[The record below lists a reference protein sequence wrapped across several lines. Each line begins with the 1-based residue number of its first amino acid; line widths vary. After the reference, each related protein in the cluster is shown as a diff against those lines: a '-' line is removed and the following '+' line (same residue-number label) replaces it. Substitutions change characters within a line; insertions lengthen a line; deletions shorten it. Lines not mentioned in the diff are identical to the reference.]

1 MAALGTPKYATIHCS
16 ANKAGT
22 GSVAQLN
29 ATDKAR
35 FGQNSYH
42 FIIDYD
48 GKITENLPLNVRGAH
63 VGNHNTGN
71 IGICYIGGLDKAGKA
86 TDTRTPAQIAALETL
101 VRKLK
106 SKYPALIFKG
116 HRDWSPDINK
126 DGKITPNEWLK
137 SCPCFDV
144 AAFIKSIKI

>member
-16 ANKAGT
+16 ANKVGT
-22 GSVAQLN
+22 GTIAQLN
-29 ATDKAR
+29 ATDNAR

-48 GKITENLPLNVRGAH
+48 GKITENLPLTTRGAH

-71 IGICYIGGLDKAGKA
+71 IGICYIGGLDKNGKP
-86 TDTRTPAQIAALETL
+86 TDTRTTAQIGALKTL
-101 VRKLK
+101 ISTLK
-106 SKYPALIFKG
+106 SKYPGIIFKG
-116 HRDWSPDINK
+116 HRDWSPDLNK
-126 DGKITPNEWLK
+126 DGKISPNEWLK

-144 AAFIKSIKI
+144 ATFIKGIA